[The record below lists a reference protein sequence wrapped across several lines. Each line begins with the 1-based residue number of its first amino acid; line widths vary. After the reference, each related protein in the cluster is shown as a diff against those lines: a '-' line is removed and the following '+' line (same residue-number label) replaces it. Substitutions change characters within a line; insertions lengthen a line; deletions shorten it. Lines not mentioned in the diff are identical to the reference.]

1 MVKTGEGSE
10 ADEDVEDVKDG
21 KDSEDVK
28 DNKDVREDGDKSQNG
43 EIYFQIKEYASYD
56 TAQSTSANPKINEIC
71 QDSEHNIG

>member
-28 DNKDVREDGDKSQNG
+28 DNKDVREDGDKSQND
-43 EIYFQIKEYASYD
+43 ASYD